1 MRLKRLAPVVGALI
15 ALLVAACGGGGGG
28 ASSTGGVV
36 FGSSLS
42 LSGSLGSFGV
52 LQQKGYQQAVNDLN
66 AAGGINVG
74 GSKQKV
80 SLSVLDNR
88 SDPSLASQQTRQLA
102 LKNNATTL
110 LGASTPPIVV
120 PEALVGEQQK
130 VPFVTT
136 NCPVLAFQ
144 SGNQGG
150 WKYSWDLFFSEH
162 DQASSA
168 FQAFDLA
175 PTNKKVALFTDT
187 EPDGVVERG
196 LYKQEGAA
204 KGYEI
209 VGDYSFPVGTTDYS
223 VFINDAKAKGA
234 DVVLVQMVPPDG
246 IALWKQMR
254 ALGYAP
260 KMALAAKAGVTDAWW
275 QALGPIAEGSLSEGF
290 WLPSDGRPG
299 TSHMTSTL
307 GKQMSTT
314 DLQFAVGAYTV
325 VQVVADAITKAGSTD
340 PAKINA
346 ALAQTNKAY
355 TFADVK
361 FNSAHIAVTPHGVVQ
376 WTQGK
381 TVKLIPRTG
390 QNPEYPAE
398 GLKA

>member
-1 MRLKRLAPVVGALI
+1 MRVRRLAPAMGALI

-28 ASSTGGVV
+28 ASNTSGVV
-36 FGSSLS
+36 LGSSLS
-42 LSGSLGSFGV
+42 MSGSLGSFGV
-52 LQQKGYQQAVNDLN
+52 LQQKGYQQAVDDLN

-74 GSKQKV
+74 GSKLKV
-80 SLSVLDNR
+80 SLNVLDNR
-88 SDPSLASQQTRQLA
+88 SDPSLASQQSRQLA
-102 LKNNATTL
+102 LKNNATAL
-110 LGASTPPIVV
+110 LGASTPPVNI
-120 PEALVGEQQK
+120 PEALVADQQK

-136 NCPVLAFQ
+136 NTPVLAFQ
-144 SGNQGG
+144 SGNQSG
-150 WKYSWDLFFSEH
+150 WKYAWDLFFSEH

-168 FQAFDLA
+168 FQAFDLG

-196 LYKQEGAA
+196 LYKQAGAA
-204 KGYEI
+204 KGYDI

-290 WLPSDGRPG
+290 WTPSDGRPG
-299 TSHMTSTL
+299 TDHMTSTL
-307 GKQMSTT
+307 GRKLSLT

-340 PAKINA
+340 PAKINS

-361 FNSAHIAVTPHGVVQ
+361 FNSAHISVTPHGVVQ
-376 WTQGK
+376 WVQGK
-381 TVKLIPRTG
+381 TVKLVPRTG
-390 QNPEYPAE
+390 QNPEYPAG